1 MPVPPDPS
9 PAPRPAAYVLLVEPD
24 AAAAAVALGA
34 LGEAGYTVSVVPSGA
49 QALVITASLA
59 FDVLVAALD
68 PPDLP
73 ARAAV
78 GAAPRA
84 VPGAVGRRALR
95 PGRGHGRLPAD
106 RVRRRGGA
114 AGPAGGIAG
123 SGREAARPTG
133 RPEDVRG

>member
-24 AAAAAVALGA
+24 AAAAAVTLGA

-49 QALVITASLA
+49 QALVITASLS

-73 ARAAV
+73 GRAAV

-84 VPGAVGRRALR
+84 VPGLWAVALLR
-95 PGRGHGRLPAD
+95 PGRGHGRLPAAGFD
-106 RVRRRGGA
+106 AAVVRPVRPAALLAAVVRRPGQ
-114 AGPAGGIAG
+114 P
-123 SGREAARPTG
+123 G